1 MDTLQQAPPPYGIG
15 ANPHR
20 DTALKIANRL

>member
-1 MDTLQQAPPPYGIG
+1 MDTLQQAPAFYGIG

>member
-1 MDTLQQAPPPYGIG
+1 MDIHYNKLPPYGIG